1 MISLIEQ
8 QDFFVGR
15 RRAFGKD
22 GCNLFFGLSDPFGED
37 VTACLD
43 NELPAK
49 VMGQKMRQIGFPCPW
64 DTMKAHPHG
73 WGRLKALQD
82 PLKWWPVSQ
91 VEIFG
96 PECRILY

>member
-1 MISLIEQ
+1 MKHARAVGPLTVLKEMISLIEQ

-49 VMGQKMRQIGFPCPW
+49 VMGQKMRQIGFPVPG
-64 DTMKAHPHG
+64 TP
-73 WGRLKALQD
+73 
-82 PLKWWPVSQ
+82 
-91 VEIFG
+91 
-96 PECRILY
+96 